1 MTLKLFNTLTNKKEI
16 FKPIKDGE
24 VGIYSCGP
32 TVYWNQ
38 HIGHMYAYV
47 EWDCLVRSL
56 NYLGYKTKWVM
67 NLTDVGHLTGDN
79 EGDADT
85 GEDKIEKGAK
95 REGKTVWEIAD
106 KYILQFKESLRLL
119 NIREPDVLCRA
130 TQHIPEQIDLIKK
143 IEKNGFTYKTKT
155 GLVFDT
161 GKFPGYADFAHLNL
175 EKQDAGNRVEVDTG
189 KKKPWDFLLWITN
202 QPNHIMKW
210 ESPWGVGFPGWH
222 IECTAMS
229 TKYLGE
235 TFDIHTGGKEHI
247 PVHHTNEIAQ
257 GFGAFGHQTANY
269 WLHNEWLSF
278 GGQKLSKSSGNSIL
292 VSDLVEKGFDPLS
305 LRYLI
310 MTTHYKTGLNFTWE
324 SLKGAQTAYFKLK
337 ETINNLKVE
346 VSKGTFDTEVNIF
359 EKYKKEFMKCLAD
372 DLNVAKS
379 IGLIWQIVKSKEI
392 NDKTKLDLILDFDKV
407 LGLNVPV
414 PKLPFV
420 ETVPSAEILNLKK
433 ERDAA
438 RQEKN
443 WQKSDELREKI
454 EKAGYILEDLPEQPG
469 KNGES
474 IIRKRD

>member
-1 MTLKLFNTLTNKKEI
+1 MDIYLHNTLTGKKQKFEPVH
-16 FKPIKDGE
+16 KNQ

-47 EWDCLVRSL
+47 QWDCLIRSL

-79 EGDADT
+79 LGDADT
-85 GEDKIEKGAK
+85 GEDRIEKGAE
-95 REGKTVWEIAD
+95 REGLSVWEIAD
-106 KYILQFKESLRLL
+106 KYILQFKESLQFL
-119 NIREPDVLCRA
+119 NIKAPDVLCRA
-130 TQHIPEQIDLIKK
+130 TDHIQEQIDLIKK
-143 IEKNGFTYKTKT
+143 IEKNGFAYNTQT

-161 GKFPGYADFAHLNL
+161 ESFPDYAKFAHLNL
-175 EKQDAGNRVEVDTG
+175 DKQDSGNRVQVDPE

-210 ESPWGVGFPGWH
+210 PSPWGVGFPGWH

-247 PVHHTNEIAQ
+247 PIHHTNEIAQ

-278 GGQKLSKSSGNSIL
+278 DGQKISKSLGNSIL
-292 VSDLVEKGFDPLS
+292 VSDLIAKGFDPLS

-324 SLKGAQTAYFKLK
+324 SLTGAETAYFKLK
-337 ETINNLKVE
+337 EIIANLKDK
-346 VSKGTFDTEVNIF
+346 VSKVTLDIEVFDD
-359 EKYKKEFMKCLAD
+359 YKNKLSECLAD
-372 DLNVAKS
+372 DLNIAKS
-379 IGLIWQIVKSKEI
+379 IGLVWQIVKSKDI
-392 NDKTKLDLILDFDKV
+392 NEKTKYELILDFDKV
-407 LGLNVPV
+407 LGL
-414 PKLPFV
+414 KLSEANISDNKSNQADIP
-420 ETVPSAEILNLKK
+420 EEILELKK
-433 ERDAA
+433 ERDTA
-438 RQEKN
+438 RAEKN
-443 WQKSDELREKI
+443 FAKSDELRGEI
-454 EKAGYILEDLPEQPG
+454 ERAGYVLED
-469 KNGES
+469 KDGETF
-474 IIRKRD
+474 IRKNHLI